1 MTASFL
7 GPSQHRSVQPAIRG
21 VKIDGRY
28 QLAGRVRQSLRVLV
42 RSATRRRKP
51 EGRKGGNY
59 IFGRRLPNGN
69 FLPIYVGETDNFR
82 ARLPSHERW
91 KEAKKAGATHVMAH
105 ITPAGEAA
113 RKAEE
118 KDLIQKW
125 SPPLNVQHRKVV

>member
-1 MTASFL
+1 MADINWPGASGKVYAYWFV
-7 GPSQHRSVQPAIRG
+7 R
-21 VKIDGRY
+21 
-28 QLAGRVRQSLRVLV
+28 QLAAESLK
-42 RSATRRRKP
+42 A
-51 EGRKGGNY
+51 EGGNY

-91 KEAKKAGATHVMAH
+91 KEAKKAGADRMRWLTS
-105 ITPAGEAA
+105 PLLGEVA

>member
-1 MTASFL
+1 MADINWPGASGKVYAYWFV
-7 GPSQHRSVQPAIRG
+7 R
-21 VKIDGRY
+21 
-28 QLAGRVRQSLRVLV
+28 QLAAESLK
-42 RSATRRRKP
+42 A
-51 EGRKGGNY
+51 EGGNY

-118 KDLIQKW
+118 KDLI
-125 SPPLNVQHRKVV
+125 